1 MALICGANCTPAA
14 PRTLAQAELFIE
26 HGGCVQQQDRGLDE
40 VPQCEPHGTRCSF
53 ICQYTIAHTHASWHT
68 NAQTQTHTSTH
79 RTEYAETPQPLC
91 NCCADCSTGP
101 PGPTLHDHATYLQ
114 GTHRD
119 GLGSRNS
126 CQRARR
132 LQPSRFCV
140 LLVLAGGKSPCS
152 VKCFCACI
160 FWAARNSPRSWPRCC
175 GTAQSTLTT
184 RPIPRCAHAASSR
197 QGAEP
202 RRGSEQPPSSGY
214 SHGASHGPVRDTR
227 CCTEPTRVARRCV
240 AGQDPG
246 RGLLARSG
254 LVKVPRRV

>member
-1 MALICGANCTPAA
+1 MSVHHSPHARILAHKRANTKHTRAHIERSTQRHHNRCATAA
-14 PRTLAQAELFIE
+14 P
-26 HGGCVQQQDRGLDE
+26 
-40 VPQCEPHGTRCSF
+40 
-53 ICQYTIAHTHASWHT
+53 IAA
-68 NAQTQTHTSTH
+68 
-79 RTEYAETPQPLC
+79 LV
-91 NCCADCSTGP
+91 
-101 PGPTLHDHATYLQ
+101 PGPTPHEHATYLQ

-160 FWAARNSPRSWPRCC
+160 FWAARNSPRSWPRCR

-227 CCTEPTRVARRCV
+227 CCTEPTRVARHCV
-240 AGQDPG
+240 AG
-246 RGLLARSG
+246 
-254 LVKVPRRV
+254 